1 MDDAQLRSFLDRTLT
16 ATIATVGRNATPH
29 SVPVWYRFD
38 GRVFTVWTDRSR
50 RWVKNVERNPLVS
63 MVVAEHAPP
72 FAAVVA
78 RGTAEVA
85 VDEPGTD
92 EEIRRIA
99 ERYLAAD
106 EVPAYVTQW
115 RGLRTIVRIMPRQ
128 IRSWARGF

>member
-1 MDDAQLRSFLDRTLT
+1 MLT
-16 ATIATVGRNATPH
+16 VTVATVGPTGAAH

-38 GRVFTVWTDRSR
+38 GEVFTVWTDSSR

-63 MVVAEHAPP
+63 VVVAEHVPP

-78 RGTAEVA
+78 RGPAEVA

-92 EEIRRIA
+92 DEIRRIA
-99 ERYLAAD
+99 ERYLPAH
-106 EVPAYVTQW
+106 EVTGDVAQW
-115 RGLRTIVRIMPRQ
+115 RGLRTIVRIKLRQ